1 MKKKYN
7 QPQIEI
13 VSVELTN
20 IIMSVSVGNID
31 LGGGGG
37 SAIDPQ

>member
-1 MKKKYN
+1 MKKYN
-7 QPQIEI
+7 QPQTEI

-20 IIMSVSVGNID
+20 MIMSVSVGNVD
-31 LGGGGG
+31 NVGGGG